1 MAQETSIGGV
11 MLELDQV
18 HLPLEIATQEIG
30 RLCRELE
37 DLVTRQPQTD
47 KQPVFSFSFQPTQAQ
62 LIALAKS
69 LLTERRLRSKHFA
82 NLELGEPVWDIL
94 LDLYVCNQTG
104 RFVSVSSACI
114 AAYVPPT
121 TALRYI
127 TMLVSQG
134 IMLRVADKSDARRVF
149 LVLSDETRLAIEQ
162 YLTEVHQTRGGFV
175 GADGERGQHGR

>member
-1 MAQETSIGGV
+1 
-11 MLELDQV
+11 MLELDHV

-37 DLVTRQPQTD
+37 NLVTRQPQVD
-47 KQPVFSFSFQPTQAQ
+47 KQPVFTFSFQPTHAQ

-69 LLTERRLRSKHFA
+69 LLAERRLRSKHFA
-82 NLELGEPVWDIL
+82 KLEFGEPVWDLL
-94 LDLYVCNQTG
+94 LDLYMCGLTG
-104 RFVSVSSACI
+104 RSVSVSSACI

-134 IMLRVADKSDARRVF
+134 TLLRVGDKNDARRVF
-149 LVLSDETRLAIEQ
+149 LVLSDETRLAIER
-162 YLTEVHQTRGGFV
+162 YLTEVHQTRGGSV
-175 GADGERGQHGR
+175 EADEELGQHGR

>member
-1 MAQETSIGGV
+1 
-11 MLELDQV
+11 MLELDHV

-37 DLVTRQPQTD
+37 NLVTRQPPTD
-47 KQPVFSFSFQPTQAQ
+47 KRPVFTFSVQPTQAE

-69 LLTERRLRSKHFA
+69 FLAERRLRSRHFI
-82 NLELGEPVWDIL
+82 NLEFGEPVWDLL
-94 LDLYVCNQTG
+94 LDLYVSNQTG
-104 RFVSVSSACI
+104 RVVSVSSACI

-134 IMLRVADKSDARRVF
+134 IMLRLPDKNDARRVF
-149 LVLSDETRLAIEQ
+149 LMLSDETRLAIEQ
-162 YLTEVHQTRGGFV
+162 YLTEAHLTRGGSL
-175 GADGERGQHGR
+175 GADGELDQHGR